1 MSFDFDNYCQE
12 NSDFNDAMNG
22 MYKEETSSIF
32 EEINKDMEE
41 FFNHIDGIIH
51 KDPEEVDVITDH
63 LPEPKCGMDEL
74 VEKFEALDYL
84 VGSDAEEEAEYWESK
99 AEVHFGI

>member
-1 MSFDFDNYCQE
+1 MDSLP
-12 NSDFNDAMNG
+12 
-22 MYKEETSSIF
+22 
-32 EEINKDMEE
+32 EE
-41 FFNHIDGIIH
+41 FFEELNELLKVEALDELER
-51 KDPEEVDVITDH
+51 DLEEVDVITDH

-84 VGSDAEEEAEYWESK
+84 VGSNAEEEAEYWESK

>member
-1 MSFDFDNYCQE
+1 MDSLP
-12 NSDFNDAMNG
+12 
-22 MYKEETSSIF
+22 
-32 EEINKDMEE
+32 EE
-41 FFNHIDGIIH
+41 FFEELNELLKVEALDELER
-51 KDPEEVDVITDH
+51 DLEEVDVITDH